1 MKTLLFAAIA
11 TTALTAP
18 LSSFAQ
24 ENSHPV
30 TRAQVT
36 SELAALERAGYSPR
50 DWVHYPD
57 NIQAAQRRVDT
68 ELAKARTASSQ

>member
-1 MKTLLFAAIA
+1 MKAITLAAVSA
-11 TTALTAP
+11 AVLAVP

-24 ENSHPV
+24 EQPQPV
-30 TRAQVT
+30 THAQVA

-57 NIQAAQRRVDT
+57 NIQAAQRRVDA
-68 ELAKARTASSQ
+68 ERAKSRTASVQ